1 MDQAFTVGMSLLF
14 GVLGL
19 VLTVLWI
26 FVPFA
31 IFGIKPLLQ
40 NILSELRRSNAIAE
54 ARAPAVAA
62 SASSVTSPEEA
73 EPNGAF
79 ATIRAAVRQADRP

>member
-1 MDQAFTVGMSLLF
+1 MEWAFTGVTLF
-14 GVLGL
+14 LGLLGL

-40 NILSELRRSNAIAE
+40 DILAELRRANAIAE
-54 ARAPAVAA
+54 ARTPPAPGHVAPQ
-62 SASSVTSPEEA
+62 TEGD
-73 EPNGAF
+73 EPQGAL

>member
-1 MDQAFTVGMSLLF
+1 MEWAFTGVTLLL
-14 GVLGL
+14 GLLGL

-40 NILSELRRSNAIAE
+40 DILVELRRANAIAE
-54 ARAPAVAA
+54 ARTPPGPSRLAPPVEG
-62 SASSVTSPEEA
+62 EE
-73 EPNGAF
+73 PQGAL
-79 ATIRAAVRQADRP
+79 ATIRAAVRQADPP

>member
-1 MDQAFTVGMSLLF
+1 MEWAFTGVTLF
-14 GVLGL
+14 LGVLGL

-40 NILSELRRSNAIAE
+40 EILRELRKANAVAE
-54 ARAPAVAA
+54 ANTPPVSPAAA
-62 SASSVTSPEEA
+62 TEGEE
-73 EPNGAF
+73 PRGAL
-79 ATIRAAVRQADRP
+79 ATIRAAVRQADRS